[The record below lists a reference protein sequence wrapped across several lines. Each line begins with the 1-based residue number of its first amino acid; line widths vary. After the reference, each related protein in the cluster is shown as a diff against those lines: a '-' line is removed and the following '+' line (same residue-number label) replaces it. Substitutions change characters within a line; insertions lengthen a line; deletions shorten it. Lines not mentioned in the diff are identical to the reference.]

1 MDGTPGLR
9 LGDLFS
15 GWDGLDVVTR
25 RRLAERLALPGR
37 PPPLLPGELA
47 AAALPRRAD
56 DLASLRA
63 IVEDGLGPDALVPFA
78 EKQFAVVVPAIRGHG
93 GAIASAPCPARLRGL
108 LQRNH
113 VTTWSELGALTL
125 ADIQAWTDAGPVT
138 LVRLVRRAIDA
149 GVASLAE
156 ATPGW
161 PEDGPVEMAGGSG
174 AGNGDLAIL
183 LAHELTTG
191 ADLLQRTLARF
202 ADDDYPDAVRAAA
215 ARLREAP
222 AQPPEPGLE
231 FLTRLLEAAGDER
244 DRLVFEHLALAPHG
258 SITTA
263 DVRAALG
270 LSVERVRQI
279 RTRAEDRV
287 RCATEQL
294 ADHLPGLE
302 ALAGRL
308 GSAAPLTSASD
319 ALVSLGLPALPDSR
333 SLLALWLAGPYRP
346 VADHPGW
353 IATDPA
359 ELRDET
365 RRMLDEDGG
374 VRLADQVA
382 KELDILGVIP
392 ELVAHWLGEQPVR
405 RVAEL
410 LVATSGSST
419 DVAERAL
426 SALGRPMTVDELTE
440 WISAGRPGQGAGGL
454 WPLLSSDDR
463 FVRVSADAFELAEWG
478 STAFERFPSL
488 FPGAEDAASWAWL
501 AVEVDAALLSGGSGV
516 VPEPLIHQLGMRVGG
531 HRTFATRYGPVTLSY
546 DVNGPTRSRLR
557 HVALAAG
564 AEIGDQILVGFHCD
578 SGDAHVERV
587 PGKPSAR

>member
-1 MDGTPGLR
+1 
-9 LGDLFS
+9 
-15 GWDGLDVVTR
+15 
-25 RRLAERLALPGR
+25 
-37 PPPLLPGELA
+37 
-47 AAALPRRAD
+47 
-56 DLASLRA
+56 
-63 IVEDGLGPDALVPFA
+63 
-78 EKQFAVVVPAIRGHG
+78 
-93 GAIASAPCPARLRGL
+93 
-108 LQRNH
+108 
-113 VTTWSELGALTL
+113 
-125 ADIQAWTDAGPVT
+125 
-138 LVRLVRRAIDA
+138 
-149 GVASLAE
+149 
-156 ATPGW
+156 
-161 PEDGPVEMAGGSG
+161 
-174 AGNGDLAIL
+174 
-183 LAHELTTG
+183 
-191 ADLLQRTLARF
+191 
-202 ADDDYPDAVRAAA
+202 
-215 ARLREAP
+215 
-222 AQPPEPGLE
+222 
-231 FLTRLLEAAGDER
+231 
-244 DRLVFEHLALAPHG
+244 
-258 SITTA
+258 
-263 DVRAALG
+263 
-270 LSVERVRQI
+270 
-279 RTRAEDRV
+279 
-287 RCATEQL
+287 
-294 ADHLPGLE
+294 
-302 ALAGRL
+302 
-308 GSAAPLTSASD
+308 
-319 ALVSLGLPALPDSR
+319 
-333 SLLALWLAGPYRP
+333 LAGPYRP

-478 STAFERFPSL
+478 STAFEEFPSL
-488 FPGAEDAASWAWL
+488 FPAAEDAASWAWL

-516 VPEPLIHQLGMRVGG
+516 VPEALIHRLGMRVGG

-564 AEIGDQILVGFHCD
+564 AEIGDQILVGFLCD